1 MLETLRDGPDRYGP
15 TQHQRECEA
24 QAKKTILEAKEPLEY
39 RKKLL
44 DALISYN
51 RIDRHNDD
59 GLSE

>member
-1 MLETLRDGPDRYGP
+1 MLETLTAGPDRYGP
-15 TQHQRECEA
+15 TQHQKDCEA
-24 QAKKTILEAKEPLEY
+24 QAKKTLLDCKEPLEY

-44 DALISYN
+44 DALISYH